1 MEKAKGRRIAA
12 ILFMCLFVLLAVCA
26 PFAGIYIAGRYIPP
40 QYTATY
46 YGALSDLYAR
56 LKDTAGRKIVVLGNS
71 NVAFG
76 VDSALAEALLREAG
90 LDYSVCNFG
99 LYGSLGTKMMCE
111 LAYGEIDEGDVVIF
125 TPELFAQSLSTY
137 FSAEEAWYALDSDM
151 SMYNAF
157 PKETKGELAAGY
169 IGYTAKKLALYE
181 VGTPASGSGVYAHS
195 SFDERGDLK
204 NYARPNNV
212 MPDGV
217 DENNPI
223 VFEASLFSADFVN
236 FINDYA
242 EKLKKK
248 GAEMYYSF
256 APMNAGAILFG
267 ELERAADFY
276 DCIEEKLQFPVIS
289 NIEDYILEKEW
300 FYDSNYHLND
310 SGMQVRTVQLVNDIK
325 NQFGNTTKTDYEL
338 PDKPVL
344 PDEEVTGEGD
354 NTDADMFEYRLDGS
368 YYTVV
373 GLTEAGKVA
382 EELVIPYQVDGI
394 YVKAFLPVVFFD
406 DKNLKSVTIQENIH
420 TLSNGS
426 FLGCDN
432 LERIVLRHSEPAEI
446 SVGYELLNGVPGSC
460 KIYVPEDALS
470 EFANNYFWGRYAK
483 RMEGYTE

>member
-12 ILFMCLFVLLAVCA
+12 ILFICLFVLLAVCA

-181 VGTPASGSGVYAHS
+181 AGTPASGSGVYAHS

-242 EKLKKK
+242 EKLRKK

-256 APMNAGAILFG
+256 APMNAGAI
-267 ELERAADFY
+267 
-276 DCIEEKLQFPVIS
+276 
-289 NIEDYILEKEW
+289 
-300 FYDSNYHLND
+300 
-310 SGMQVRTVQLVNDIK
+310 
-325 NQFGNTTKTDYEL
+325 
-338 PDKPVL
+338 
-344 PDEEVTGEGD
+344 
-354 NTDADMFEYRLDGS
+354 
-368 YYTVV
+368 
-373 GLTEAGKVA
+373 
-382 EELVIPYQVDGI
+382 
-394 YVKAFLPVVFFD
+394 
-406 DKNLKSVTIQENIH
+406 
-420 TLSNGS
+420 
-426 FLGCDN
+426 
-432 LERIVLRHSEPAEI
+432 
-446 SVGYELLNGVPGSC
+446 
-460 KIYVPEDALS
+460 
-470 EFANNYFWGRYAK
+470 
-483 RMEGYTE
+483 